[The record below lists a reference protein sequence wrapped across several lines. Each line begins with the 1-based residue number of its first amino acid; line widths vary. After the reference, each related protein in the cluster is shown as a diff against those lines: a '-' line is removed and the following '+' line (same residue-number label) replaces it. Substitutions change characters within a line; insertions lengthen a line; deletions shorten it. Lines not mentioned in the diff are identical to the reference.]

1 MIEES
6 TYPTPDPYVRS
17 AIRAVIP
24 AAARDVNDGL
34 TTLRMLANDP
44 NPYREMMGSSVEV
57 EKDGRIRGRIPASE
71 WFCLFSRSIA
81 SGQIVSAAHGA
92 GAAAALVMLQPG
104 ESLAILNLS
113 VSLYQSIEA
122 DGSAIRIE
130 ASSVRH
136 RPTQLVA
143 SVSIFDAKGTLAA
156 AGRVVGVSIDTS
168 RRQKHRATE
177 GTRVLATLLYTD
189 IVGSTDHAKHLG
201 DARWKTII
209 EQHHNLVRN
218 EIARFGGVE
227 VDTAGDSF
235 FVRFES
241 PGRALQC
248 ARALR
253 SVVAGLGI
261 EMRIGIHAGEC
272 ELQRQRLVGLAVH
285 IAARIQSLA
294 APGEVLVSS
303 TIKDLAVGSAFGF
316 ADRGHYALKGIPGEW
331 HLFALAD

>member
-1 MIEES
+1 
-6 TYPTPDPYVRS
+6 
-17 AIRAVIP
+17 
-24 AAARDVNDGL
+24 
-34 TTLRMLANDP
+34 
-44 NPYREMMGSSVEV
+44 
-57 EKDGRIRGRIPASE
+57 
-71 WFCLFSRSIA
+71 
-81 SGQIVSAAHGA
+81 
-92 GAAAALVMLQPG
+92 MLQPG

-189 IVGSTDHAKHLG
+189 IVGSTDH
-201 DARWKTII
+201 RKTPRGCPVEDLI
-209 EQHHNLVRN
+209 EQHHNLVRAD
-218 EIARFGGVE
+218 IARCQGVE

-241 PGRALQC
+241 PGAAFQC

-253 SVVAGLGI
+253 RAVTGLGL
-261 EMRIGIHAGEC
+261 EMRVRNHAGEC
-272 ELQRQRLVGLAVH
+272 ELQRQRLVGMAVH
-285 IAARIQSLA
+285 VVARIQSRA
-294 APGEVLVSS
+294 APGEILVSS
-303 TIKDLAVGSAFGF
+303 AVKDLALGSGF
-316 ADRGHYALKGIPGEW
+316 NFTDRGNHTLKGVPGEW